1 MKKLNLFSDLWSSVA
16 GSQRNDVEFDRRLTV
31 GSPSGFTINWTLK
44 LVSVLVLVLTIG
56 IGNVW
61 GAEEV
66 VYTLEPA
73 TGSNSG
79 YAGNCDVEIDDIT
92 WNITGNS
99 QQIPW
104 RLGGK
109 SLSKVDRAIYSKTAI
124 SNNVTK
130 IVITHGAASSITV
143 NSMSVIVSTGQ
154 NGGGTV
160 TNTLTPTFAANG
172 DVTVNR
178 PAGKDWSGK
187 YYKIVYNVTVSSTSN
202 KYVQFTRAKFYAEEG
217 GGSCSTPPTVGSTL
231 SSVSSTVNSITATVP
246 ISAIG
251 GCSITENGLVYS
263 TTNSTPTVGGTGC
276 TKVTVTACGSTA
288 ANKTVTISDLICGQS
303 YYVRGYATNAA
314 GTSYTNVTTRS
325 TSACPVYTVTL
336 KDDNSTYTQASYG
349 ASVTLPSRT
358 GCTGYTFAG
367 WTKTWVAPQSSW
379 TTTAPTIIPAGSY
392 TPSADENLYP
402 VYTKTEG
409 GGMVF
414 DEYEKCT
421 TAPDDWTAYKYIYAT
436 ADDGYALAGKASGGN
451 YGDYASFST
460 TTEMADYEL
469 TLEEGSTD
477 NYKVKQGGKY
487 ISCSSFGN
495 LYWVD
500 TYTAK
505 TSSVNNGDWQLYKPT
520 GTAYR
525 IESPVKNSNNKW
537 IYIDYNSSS
546 PRFNSY
552 VSGGQT
558 AAYLYKRKEKSGST
572 TYYISEANCCSLQAA
587 TSVTVT
593 SVAATSVTL
602 DWTAPSPATGIT
614 KLQVVDGNGTVKVD
628 NLAASATSATIT
640 GLEECESYTF
650 HVVSVGASCN
660 VSSATV
666 EAQPFSGA
674 KTVTYNYHEGT
685 GSPAS
690 FTTDCSHTSTTL
702 PTPTRANYRF
712 DGWYDA
718 ATSGSLVG
726 AGGASY
732 TPSANITLH
741 AYWTQVYT
749 VTYNYNGGS
758 GSCVAGGP
766 YAAGATVTTCAA
778 ATKAGST
785 LTGWRRS
792 DNDATV
798 IPGNTFAMPAS
809 NVTLTAVWAD
819 TPYTLTQNVGT
830 HTTKGY
836 STATI
841 KSGDLTSGG
850 LDMTYT
856 ISDNSYALPKA
867 VTISGGGQ
875 TWTLGTDY
883 TWTLSADKH
892 SATLHLG
899 SNLTISENV
908 TVTIAEQTRYTVVW
922 DEHGS
927 TTTEY
932 YAADDNNVTMKGGIA
947 DCGEKKFYGWT
958 EDAGFV
964 SNPTTPPTMASSGAI
979 SGNKHYYAIF
989 ADAEVPANPGYVKVT
1004 SISAGT
1010 YLIATTSQA
1019 YTGKVDGQTY
1029 GGHVAVSV
1037 SDGVISSKP
1046 NDAVEVTVTLGTG
1059 VNAGKFDIYDG
1070 TYHLSSKDKGITFA
1084 AAASFEWQLTGEGY
1098 IKNTNGTHYLQYNS
1112 ASPRFAS
1119 YSSAQTKA
1127 YLYKKQTTT
1136 YSNFSKT
1143 CTLYDITIT
1152 TPSGGTVTTT
1162 PSAGTGAAGEG
1173 QTVTVNVTPNSCKY
1187 LSALKYNDGS
1197 DHAISIASAPYT
1209 FTMPAS
1215 DVTVTATFEDKSVS
1229 SIAAN
1234 TSTHRTLMHNTS
1246 FVGEQI
1252 RVTYNNGETEDLAW
1266 DDATLTFSGYNM
1278 STLGD
1283 QTVSVAYDGDCGEAS
1298 TSYSIEIT
1306 DGIPVT
1312 FSDCGITTVNKYD
1325 PGDVVPVESTNG
1337 AYACS
1342 GWEFAGW
1349 SESSVA
1355 ANSTSFTP
1363 VRNFNASTART
1374 LYAVYAHIRKDG
1386 SSNDLYESAD
1396 MIADLQEG
1404 ARYVIAYLA
1413 NNNTGISAGLSG
1425 LLPTV
1430 ASTNY
1435 LSGTSS
1441 FAGTEDKN
1449 ASNSYVYHSTAT
1461 IAANAHWQLMSDGT
1475 GYWQLYNKT
1484 ANKYLDLSGH
1494 TNGYIAVSNSPV
1506 GKLVISNYNES
1517 VGDNNSQIQIKY
1529 NGCSDPHYVS
1539 WNRSSSYFNQY
1550 SSGKVF
1556 MLTKDEY
1563 FSSTPPCSPKH
1574 AIFHGNGGTVIDNG
1588 GVSRGGNYDLYEVSR
1603 DAGIKLPT
1611 ATYSDCS
1618 GKTWT
1623 FAGWLNEERD
1633 LSRKP
1638 VLTTE
1643 LLNDGVG
1650 SGNVDYDIV
1659 DDGEEFYA
1667 VYSSQGEALTTYG
1680 EVSFSK
1686 DDVESGYNTSEK
1698 TITKSGFTFGYLNVS
1713 NPSGSGMQF
1722 KENDGAFYNKTS
1734 LGKINSIQLGYFA
1747 ANTIANVKVYVGNAI
1762 DDVTTEITSANR
1774 IDQGTGISATY
1785 TYYPQDDYEYM
1796 KIVSSG
1802 GFFSVSSITVEYGK
1816 GTLIYATTPDCSTI
1830 SLSGDVYVTSRNGIG
1845 IMAATPLTVEAH
1857 QLDAN
1862 ANVVITSNSSDVYF
1876 STDRTPNFSK
1886 ASKPTV
1892 SVTVRANA
1900 SGELSATP
1908 IYVHYKPGSAGTG
1921 AASDVTVYANLS
1933 TPDPNVKSEHNIHV
1947 RNLSDKI
1954 VIAAKVGGAYYAL
1967 PADMDA
1973 ATNPAGVLID
1983 VNEEDMTATA
1993 PENCSYTIWPVKTTA
2008 YSGDRYEG
2016 YGERV
2021 RFSAVNNSDKG
2032 LWANNSTS
2040 SGDDT
2045 KINNNAAIA
2054 SISADPAAAYEW
2066 KITTTVT
2073 DGKWSHTLQTDQSN
2087 NTKYLRYW
2095 TAASGGPKWGTYAS
2109 GEQILYLL
2117 PVTEVTPFEME
2128 VVEWYPTKV
2137 LVNTT
2142 SDLTGNTLTVR
2153 VNGSVDGDAAVTG
2166 KGSNLY
2172 EISNLDLAGN
2182 PTKSLRVDYGTSPI
2196 NSCTKAIPVII
2207 SRSTQNV
2214 TAAPFTTLTKEVYN
2228 KADLVVRDNA
2238 VLTLNG
2244 TIAENTFSSVTIYPT
2259 AKISVPSGKKLTA
2272 NSLTFFGGIDDIYN
2286 GSTYT
2291 VNKYG
2296 VPELS
2301 LKGSV
2306 GKALST
2312 INYDMR
2318 VDISQM
2324 YALALPYDVNI
2335 AAITYW
2341 DGTAMTPGTNLYISA
2356 YDGQARVNRE
2366 SRTWIYEEDFEEKLG
2381 AATLKAGVGY
2391 TISAELQ
2398 SGFGNEYSIIR
2409 MPMQAGLTVDATEVA
2424 KTVAVVA
2431 YVNNQGATVTDNHK
2445 GWNFVGNPYMTS
2457 ISGSSAGGASDAKL
2471 IVGCLVPNTN
2481 VDPWDGSYMW
2491 RDDTYRYVTI
2501 PSDDGSE
2508 NWQSKW
2514 TEVTL
2519 KPFKNFFIQV
2529 GTSGDLSFA
2538 LASRA
2543 DAPARYMQAQEHEVE
2558 FEVLLSSEMSH
2569 DHTGLLLADKYTP
2582 AYEINADLEKMEN
2595 PMSVYTLTG
2604 GYKLA
2609 YNALSPNDAK
2619 QPIPVGYIANEA
2631 GIYTFELD
2639 ENSNVDEVEHV
2650 WLTDYELNRVTDLMD
2665 ATYEFTTV
2673 VGRNETRF
2681 ALTVELRSGEEI
2693 ATDIGNSVD
2702 GIDNDG
2708 AVKFIWHDKMYIL
2721 NQGVIYD
2728 ATGKRVREID
2738 K

>member
-1 MKKLNLFSDLWSSVA
+1 MKNFLSNLWSSVV

-56 IGNVW
+56 IGNAW
-61 GAEEV
+61 GADV
-66 VYTLEPA
+66 TGTINFGSASGSLNINSASVSGDDDLSNSWTVTTAGTTSFTPNASYAQVGSSKKPA
-73 TGSNSG
+73 T
-79 YAGNCDVEIDDIT
+79 
-92 WNITGNS
+92 
-99 QQIPW
+99 
-104 RLGGK
+104 
-109 SLSKVDRAIYSKTAI
+109 
-124 SNNVTK
+124 
-130 IVITHGAASSITV
+130 SITFTTTLPSAQTIK
-143 NSMSVIVSTGQ
+143 SMSAKF
-154 NGGGTV
+154 GGFSGTAGTV
-160 TNTLTPTFAANG
+160 TLKVGDNSIGTGSLSETS
-172 DVTVNR
+172 DVTVNSTD
-178 PAGKDWSGK
+178 GTKSGT
-187 YYKIVYNVTVSSTSN
+187 VLTVTVTGISKGVKCYYISYTYSTGGGSTPSLTADPTSLAWGEVLQGTSQSTKTFSISGSNLSSGSLTISATGGYTVSPTSQSVDGNLSATTITVTPPSTSTTGAKN
-202 KYVQFTRAKFYAEEG
+202 GKITISGGGLASDVEVDLTMTVNAAYTVNWYVGGTQVKTELVASGATATLPPTPADNAL
-217 GGSCSTPPTVGSTL
+217 GGSCSSLKFVGWSET
-231 SSVSSTVNSITATVP
+231 N
-246 ISAIG
+246 IG
-251 GCSITENGLVYS
+251 
-263 TTNSTPTVGGTGC
+263 STPT
-276 TKVTVTACGSTA
+276 TAPADLFTA
-288 ANKTVTISDLICGQS
+288 
-303 YYVRGYATNAA
+303 
-314 GTSYTNVTTRS
+314 
-325 TSACPVYTVTL
+325 
-336 KDDNSTYTQASYG
+336 
-349 ASVTLPSRT
+349 
-358 GCTGYTFAG
+358 
-367 WTKTWVAPQSSW
+367 
-379 TTTAPTIIPAGSY
+379 APTISAAKNYYAVFAESTIAFEDDMNISGTSGVASRSGWSSFSKANGGDGSIRLSTSSYAGVMTTNALSSL
-392 TPSADENLYP
+392 TSSATQISFEIAAWSGSENGKVTLSASKG
-402 VYTKTEG
+402 TIA
-409 GGMVF
+409 
-414 DEYEKCT
+414 T
-421 TAPDDWTAYKYIYAT
+421 TAFTATSTSFTAVSTTITGADAT
-436 ADDGYALAGKASGGN
+436 TQLTFTGASG
-451 YGDYASFST
+451 
-460 TTEMADYEL
+460 
-469 TLEEGSTD
+469 
-477 NYKVKQGGKY
+477 
-487 ISCSSFGN
+487 
-495 LYWVD
+495 
-500 TYTAK
+500 
-505 TSSVNNGDWQLYKPT
+505 
-520 GTAYR
+520 YR
-525 IESPVKNSNNKW
+525 IYIRNIVVGSASN
-537 IYIDYNSSS
+537 
-546 PRFNSY
+546 Y
-552 VSGGQT
+552 VTS
-558 AAYLYKRKEKSGST
+558 
-572 TYYISEANCCSLQAA
+572 CCSLKP
-587 TSVTVT
+587 VT
-593 SVAATSVTL
+593 SLAVTSTTGTSVTL
-602 DWTAPSPATGIT
+602 GWTAPSPTTGIDHLELRNAST
-614 KLQVVDGNGTVKVD
+614 DVKIGSNIAVGTTSVTVSD
-628 NLAASATSATIT
+628 LTECATY
-640 GLEECESYTF
+640 SYKI
-650 HVVSVGASCN
+650 VSVGSCEVASSTIN
-660 VSSATV
+660 
-666 EAQPFSGA
+666 AQPYSGA
-674 KTVTYNYHEGT
+674 KTITYNYHEGT

-749 VTYNYNGGS
+749 VTYNYAGGS
-758 GSCVAGGP
+758 GSCAGGS
-766 YAAGATVTTCAA
+766 YAAGETVTTCAM

-785 LTGWRRS
+785 LTGWMRS
-792 DNDATV
+792 DNSATV
-798 IPGNTFAMPAS
+798 TKGNTFTMPAS
-809 NVTLTAVWAD
+809 NVTLTAVWVD
-819 TPYTLTQNVGT
+819 TPYTLTQDIGS
-830 HTTKGY
+830 HTTKSY
-836 STATI
+836 TTATI
-841 KSGDLTSGG
+841 KSGDLASSG
-850 LDMTYT
+850 LDLTYS

-875 TWTLGTDY
+875 TWTLGTNY

-908 TVTIAEQTRYTVVW
+908 TVTVAEQARYTVIW

-932 YAADDNNVTMKGGIA
+932 YAADDNTVTMKGGIA

-1119 YSSAQTKA
+1119 YSSDQTKA

-1136 YSNFSKT
+1136 YSNFAKT
-1143 CTLYDITIT
+1143 CTLYDIEIT

-1162 PSAGTGAAGEG
+1162 PAAGTGVAGEG

-1197 DHAISIASAPYT
+1197 DHAISIASTPYT

-1215 DVTVTATFEDKSVS
+1215 DVTVVATFADKTVS
-1229 SIAAN
+1229 SIAPN
-1234 TSTHRTLMHNTS
+1234 TDSHCVLMEGTS

-1266 DDATLTFSGYNM
+1266 DDASLTFSGYNM
-1278 STLGD
+1278 STQGN
-1283 QTVSVAYDGDCGEAS
+1283 QTVSVAYVGSCGSAN

-1363 VRNFNASTART
+1363 VRNFTASTART

-1747 ANTIANVKVYVGNAI
+1747 ANTIANVKVYIGNAI

-1857 QLDAN
+1857 QLDAD
-1862 ANVVITSNSSDVYF
+1862 ADVVITSNSSDVYF

-1886 ASKPTV
+1886 ASKPTA
-1892 SVTVRANA
+1892 SVTVHADA
-1900 SGELSATP
+1900 YGELDATP

-2117 PVTEVTPFEME
+2117 PVTEITPFEME

-2324 YALALPYDVNI
+2324 YALALPYDV
-2335 AAITYW
+2335 ALGDITYW

-2366 SRTWIYEEDFEEKLG
+2366 SRTWIYEEDFEKKLG

-2631 GIYTFELD
+2631 GTYTFQLD
-2639 ENSNVDEVEHV
+2639 ERSDVNEVEHI
-2650 WLTDYELNRVTDLMD
+2650 WLTDYELDRVTDLMEAAYD
-2665 ATYEFTTV
+2665 FTTI

-2702 GIDNDG
+2702 GIDKDG